1 MKLNDKGYNL
11 IKEFEGLK
19 LKPYLC
25 SAQVPTI
32 GYGSTYY
39 ENGTKVKLTDAPI
52 TKERADA
59 LFKIVADDFAKRVV
73 PLIKKPVTQNQFNAL
88 VSFAFNLG
96 VRALQNSTLLR
107 LVNINPNDA
116 NIAASGPPTA
126 AMAPRANEPMELNF
140 CLMYPPMVDPSDELG
155 AVPGRLAR

>member
-1 MKLNDKGYNL
+1 MKLDKKGYDL

-25 SAQVPTI
+25 SASVPTI

-39 ENGTKVKLTDAPI
+39 ENGKKVKLTDAPI

-59 LFKIVADDFAKRVV
+59 LFQIVADDFAKRVV
-73 PLIKKPVTQNQFNAL
+73 PLIKKPLTQNQFNSI

-116 NIAASGPPTA
+116 NIAKEFLKWNKAG
-126 AMAPRANEPMELNF
+126 
-140 CLMYPPMVDPSDELG
+140 
-155 AVPGRLAR
+155 GRVLQGLTNRRIKESALYFTK

>member
-1 MKLNDKGYNL
+1 MKLDKKGYDL

-39 ENGTKVKLTDAPI
+39 ENGKKVKLTDAPI
-52 TKERADA
+52 TKERADE
-59 LFKIVADDFAKRVV
+59 LFQIVADDFAKRVL
-73 PLIKKPVTQNQFNAL
+73 PLVKKPLTQNQFNSI

-96 VRALQNSTLLR
+96 IRALQNSTLLR

-116 NIAASGPPTA
+116 MIAKEFLKWNKAGGVVVKGLTNRRIKESALYFTK
-126 AMAPRANEPMELNF
+126 
-140 CLMYPPMVDPSDELG
+140 
-155 AVPGRLAR
+155 

>member
-1 MKLNDKGYNL
+1 MKLDKKGYDL
-11 IKEFEGLK
+11 IKEFEGLS
-19 LKPYLC
+19 LKPYKC
-25 SAQVPTI
+25 QANVSTI

-59 LFKIVADDFAKRVV
+59 LFQIVADDFAKRVL

-107 LVNINPNDA
+107 LLNNNPNDA
-116 NIAASGPPTA
+116 NIAKEFLKWNKAG
-126 AMAPRANEPMELNF
+126 
-140 CLMYPPMVDPSDELG
+140 
-155 AVPGRLAR
+155 GRVLQGLTNRRIKESALYFTK

>member
-1 MKLNDKGYNL
+1 MKLDKKGYDL

-25 SAQVPTI
+25 SASVPTI

-39 ENGTKVKLTDAPI
+39 ENGKKVKLTDAPI

-59 LFKIVADDFAKRVV
+59 LFQIVADDFAKRVV
-73 PLIKKPVTQNQFNAL
+73 PLIKKPLTQNQFNSI

-116 NIAASGPPTA
+116 NIAKEFLKWNKAGGVVVKGLTNRRIKESALYYTK
-126 AMAPRANEPMELNF
+126 
-140 CLMYPPMVDPSDELG
+140 
-155 AVPGRLAR
+155 

>member
-1 MKLNDKGYNL
+1 MKLDKKGYDL

-25 SAQVPTI
+25 SASVPTI

-59 LFKIVADDFAKRVV
+59 LFQIVADDFAKRVI

-88 VSFAFNLG
+88 VSFAFNVGIGRLVNGKYVGGLG
-96 VRALQNSTLLR
+96 GSTLLK

-116 NIAASGPPTA
+116 NIAKEFLKWNKAGGVVVKGLTNRRIKESALYYTK
-126 AMAPRANEPMELNF
+126 
-140 CLMYPPMVDPSDELG
+140 
-155 AVPGRLAR
+155 

>member
-1 MKLNDKGYNL
+1 MKLDKKGYDL

-25 SAQVPTI
+25 SASVPTI

-39 ENGTKVKLTDAPI
+39 ENGKKVKLTDAPI
-52 TKERADA
+52 TKERADD
-59 LFKIVADDFAKRVV
+59 LFEIVADDFAKRVV
-73 PLIKKPVTQNQFNAL
+73 PLIKKPLTQNQFNSI

-116 NIAASGPPTA
+116 NIAKEFLKWNKAGGVVVKGLTNRRIKESALYYTK
-126 AMAPRANEPMELNF
+126 
-140 CLMYPPMVDPSDELG
+140 
-155 AVPGRLAR
+155 

>member
-1 MKLNDKGYNL
+1 MKLDKKGYDL

-25 SAQVPTI
+25 SASVPTI

-39 ENGTKVKLTDAPI
+39 ENGKKVKLTDAPI

-59 LFKIVADDFAKRVV
+59 LFQIVADDFAKRVV
-73 PLIKKPVTQNQFNAL
+73 PLIKKPLTQNQFNSI

-107 LVNINPNDA
+107 LININPNDA
-116 NIAASGPPTA
+116 NIAKEFLKWNKAGGVVVKGLTNRRIKESALYYTK
-126 AMAPRANEPMELNF
+126 
-140 CLMYPPMVDPSDELG
+140 
-155 AVPGRLAR
+155 

>member
-39 ENGTKVKLTDAPI
+39 ENGKKVKLTDAPI

-59 LFKIVADDFAKRVV
+59 LFQIVADDFAKRVV
-73 PLIKKPVTQNQFNAL
+73 PLIKKPLTQNQFNAL

-116 NIAASGPPTA
+116 NIAKEFLKWNKAGGVVVKGLTNRRIKESALYFTK
-126 AMAPRANEPMELNF
+126 
-140 CLMYPPMVDPSDELG
+140 
-155 AVPGRLAR
+155 

>member
-1 MKLNDKGYNL
+1 MKLDKKGYDL

-25 SAQVPTI
+25 SASVPTI

-39 ENGTKVKLTDAPI
+39 ENGKKVKLTDTPI
-52 TKERADA
+52 TKERADD
-59 LFKIVADDFAKRVV
+59 LFEIVADDFAKRVL
-73 PLIKKPVTQNQFNAL
+73 PLIKKPLTQNQFNSI

-116 NIAASGPPTA
+116 NIAKEFLKWNKAGGVVVKGLTNRRIKESSLYFTK
-126 AMAPRANEPMELNF
+126 
-140 CLMYPPMVDPSDELG
+140 
-155 AVPGRLAR
+155 